1 MASNF
6 PGSERQGHPLLH
18 VQKLSKHY
26 VRGRE
31 WGKSVAV
38 TAVCDV
44 DFEIHAGQTLA
55 LVGASGAGKSTVARC
70 VARLERRDSGEIWLD
85 GTDIAGLN
93 SRDRLPIRSQIPL
106 ICQ

>member
-31 WGKSVAV
+31 WGKSMAV

-44 DFEIHAGQTLA
+44 DVEIRAGQTLA
-55 LVGASGAGKSTVARC
+55 LVGASGAVKSNVARV
-70 VARLERRDSGEIWLD
+70 VARLERPDSGEIWLD
-85 GTDIAGLN
+85 GRVIARLN
-93 SRDRLPIRSQIPL
+93 SLDLLPIGS
-106 ICQ
+106 